1 MNITNLTHWAS
12 ANSPWSY
19 IGVGVAALLT
29 LVLLLLAAL
38 LVSNAVRVAG
48 RERRISALI
57 NQAGLLATSVQATGM
72 WKFFGTTMGLP
83 GGFRV
88 VLFGFMEI
96 ALLACALRARDN
108 VERGEDAGIDW
119 FLVVALALSSGV
131 MSSTDAASAQE
142 VLMRVLVSVVVAL
155 LWTRDLMAAKRK
167 ARANGAR
174 RSGPVRWRITPER
187 IFVWLR
193 LADAIDTTVQGVEAG
208 RRVSRYL
215 RATDRAA
222 RSWRWPWSSEA
233 RADRAR
239 MRLTTHAL
247 MHGDPTEVHEQ
258 LADSAFNDAL
268 RRLGIG
274 APQTPQERPV
284 LNVLSPFTRPFP
296 PQDSPFSAAVNT
308 LPPPPSGNPAKQ
320 ARELHQQGLSYQEIG
335 DRLGRSKTW
344 AFNAVKGQTPASV
357 NGHGG

>member
-12 ANSPWSY
+12 ANAPWSY
-19 IGVGVAALLT
+19 IGAGFTALLA
-29 LVLLLLAAL
+29 LVLLL
-38 LVSNAVRVAG
+38 VAG
-48 RERRISALI
+48 VMVRNAIRSAGRGRRISALI
-57 NQAGLLATSVQATGM
+57 NLAGLLATSVQATGM

-83 GGFRV
+83 VGFRV

-108 VERGEDAGIDW
+108 VEKGDDAGIDW

-142 VLMRVLVSVVVAL
+142 VLMRILVSSVVAL

-167 ARANGAR
+167 ARAEGVR

-187 IFVWLR
+187 IFVALR
-193 LADAIDTTVQGVEAG
+193 LADAVDTTVQGVEAG

-222 RSWRWPWSSEA
+222 RSWRRPWSPEA

-247 MHGDPTEVHEQ
+247 LHGDPTEVHEQ

-268 RRLGIG
+268 KRLGIG
-274 APQTPQERPV
+274 APQTSENQPV
-284 LNVLSPFTRPFP
+284 LNVLSPFARPFP
-296 PQDSPFSAAVNT
+296 PQSNPFSPPINT
-308 LPPPPSGNPAKQ
+308 LPSPPSANPVEQ
-320 ARELHQQGLSYQEIG
+320 ARELQRQGLSYQQIA
-335 DRLGRSKTW
+335 DRLGMSKTW
-344 AFNAVKGQTPASV
+344 AFNAVNGQAPASV

>member
-1 MNITNLTHWAS
+1 MTTTTFTHWAA
-12 ANSPWSY
+12 ANAPWSY
-19 IGVGVAALLT
+19 IGASVTAMLGLALL
-29 LVLLLLAAL
+29 LVTAL
-38 LVSNAVRVAG
+38 MGRNAIRATG

-57 NQAGLLATSVQATGM
+57 NVAGLLATSVQATGM
-72 WKFFGTTMGLP
+72 WKFFSHTMGLP
-83 GGFRV
+83 VGFRV
-88 VLFGFMEI
+88 VLFAFMEI

-108 VERGEDAGIDW
+108 VEKGNDAGIDW
-119 FLVVALALSSGV
+119 FLVVALALASGV

-142 VLMRVLVSVVVAL
+142 VLMRVLVSLVVAL
-155 LWTRDLMAAKRK
+155 LWTRDLMAAKKK
-167 ARANGAR
+167 ARAAGGR

-187 IFVWLR
+187 IFVALR
-193 LADAIDTTVQGVEAG
+193 LADAVDTTVQGVEAG

-222 RSWRWPWSSEA
+222 RSWRRPWLPDA

-247 MHGDPTEVHEQ
+247 MHGDPSAVHEQ

-268 RRLGIG
+268 KRLGIG
-274 APQTPQERPV
+274 ATQTPQNRPV

-296 PQDSPFSAAVNT
+296 PQASPFSAPVNT
-308 LPPPPSGNPAKQ
+308 LPSPQPADPVQQ
-320 ARELHQQGLSYQEIG
+320 ARELQRQGLSYQQIG

-344 AFNAVKGQTPASV
+344 AFNAVNGQAPASV

>member
-1 MNITNLTHWAS
+1 MSPTALMHWAS

-19 IGVGVAALLT
+19 IGAGLAALLT
-29 LVLLLLAAL
+29 LVLLLLATL
-38 LVSNAVRVAG
+38 LVRNAVRVAG
-48 RERRISALI
+48 RERRISGLI
-57 NQAGLLATSVQATGM
+57 NVAGLLATSVQATGM

-119 FLVVALALSSGV
+119 FLVVALALASGV
-131 MSSTDAASAQE
+131 MSSTDAASVQE

-187 IFVWLR
+187 IFVALR
-193 LADAIDTTVQGVEAG
+193 LADAVDTTVQGVEAG

-222 RSWRWPWSSEA
+222 RSWRRPWSPEA
-233 RADRAR
+233 RAYRAR

-247 MHGDPTEVHEQ
+247 MHGDPTGVHEQ

-268 RRLGIG
+268 KRLGID

-284 LNVLSPFTRPFP
+284 LNVLSSFTRPFP
-296 PQDSPFSAAVNT
+296 PQDKPFSEPVNT
-308 LPPPPSGNPAKQ
+308 LPSAPPQDPAAQ
-320 ARELHQQGLSYQEIG
+320 ARVLQRQGLSYQQIG
-335 DRLGRSKTW
+335 DRLGKSKTW
-344 AFNAVKGQTPASV
+344 AYNAVNGQAPASV
-357 NGHGG
+357 NGHSG